1 MPECRDCGRM
11 RATCELRRLPA
22 GGWRCKEAGKGT
34 RCHQLARERRMY
46 ERRVANRTTPEDA
59 QLHIEGTT

>member
-11 RATCELRRLPA
+11 QATCELRRLPS

-34 RCHQLARERRMY
+34 RCHQLARERR
-46 ERRVANRTTPEDA
+46 VAQPTTRHGAHP
-59 QLHIEGTT
+59 HIEGTT

>member
-11 RATCELRRLPA
+11 RASCELRRLPS

-34 RCHQLARERRMY
+34 RCHQLARERRAAQPIT
-46 ERRVANRTTPEDA
+46 RAAA
-59 QLHIEGTT
+59 QLRIDGTL